1 MHLDP
6 RLADGR
12 SPARALAAVRT
23 VVGEWRFDKAADL
36 QDETI
41 PWSVRNGLL
50 TPARGGEAGINVR
63 LADFNEA
70 TGLTMASLVYRGDL
84 YAADVNAIE
93 VEARLPKDGAGLLK
107 WVPRNP
113 RESDRPAD
121 FRLEAPFVGSEE
133 WQTITYPLDT
143 TAAWRGRLVSME
155 LSPAGLASASFE
167 IRAVRMVRAVLPAM
181 RRQKYGRIVNVAGNT
196 GRQPHP
202 RLLPGSTTN
211 AALLSFTKGLSEEI
225 MKYGIFINALQP
237 GPTQTEHWGKLMTNL
252 SRGTGFTPKAFEKEF
267 MKEIPMRRVAAAI
280 EMARPVIFMA
290 SDLASYMTGRS
301 IIVDGGWTKDLA

>member
-1 MHLDP
+1 MDLGLKNKVAIVTGASKGIGAACAEILAAEGAKVVLVARTPRYLD
-6 RLADGR
+6 
-12 SPARALAAVRT
+12 ALAKRLSKRYRTEVGFIAADMSARGSADNVAKQVVRT
-23 VVGEWRFDKAADL
+23 FGRIDILINSAGGAQGGLFWEVSDDTWEAAL
-36 QDETI
+36 Q
-41 PWSVRNGLL
+41 
-50 TPARGGEAGINVR
+50 
-63 LADFNEA
+63 
-70 TGLTMASLVYRGDL
+70 
-84 YAADVNAIE
+84 
-93 VEARLPKDGAGLLK
+93 LK
-107 WVPRNP
+107 
-113 RESDRPAD
+113 
-121 FRLEAPFVGSEE
+121 FLG
-133 WQTITYPLDT
+133 
-143 TAAWRGRLVSME
+143 
-155 LSPAGLASASFE
+155 
-167 IRAVRMVRAVLPAM
+167 AVRMVRAVLPTM

-196 GRQPHP
+196 GRQPHA

-237 GPTQTEHWGKLMTNL
+237 GPTQTEHWGKLMTSL